1 MHFRYALPE
10 RLAVQTSSFEEFAN
24 GAAQCHAVLF
34 DGTKH
39 AGILISNSAAV
50 VAMRGHM
57 TLPFSVDSIETL
69 FQDEEDYSPANRGN
83 WTYFDKW

>member
-1 MHFRYALPE
+1 MQYQYALPE
-10 RLAVQTSSFEEFAN
+10 RLAIQASSFEEFAN

-39 AGILISNSAAV
+39 AGILISNATAV
-50 VAMRGHM
+50 VAMREHL
-57 TLPFSVDSIETL
+57 TLPFSIDSIESL
-69 FQDEEDYSPANRGN
+69 YQIGEDGSPVNRDG